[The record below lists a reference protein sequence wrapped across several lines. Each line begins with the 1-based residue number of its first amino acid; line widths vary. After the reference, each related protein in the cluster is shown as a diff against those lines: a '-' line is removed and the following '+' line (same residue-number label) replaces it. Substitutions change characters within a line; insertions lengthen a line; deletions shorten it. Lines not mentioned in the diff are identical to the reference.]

1 MREAIGNTPLVPLRR
16 MLGPGMA
23 RVLVKLESCNP
34 TGSHKD
40 RMALA
45 LIEEA
50 EKRGELRPGMTV
62 LECTGGST
70 GSSLA
75 FVCAFKGYR
84 FQVISSDAYAREKL
98 DTMRA
103 FGAELLI
110 EPSVNGQITPDLWP
124 RMLARAEKLRSQGEY
139 YYTNQFHNRDA
150 LVGYQQLGQELL
162 EARPDAFCAAVG
174 TAGVLMGVGAVLR
187 QANPEVHLCALE
199 PASSAVLSGS
209 PAGPHSIDG
218 TAAGF
223 VPPLYNDSLVRQVM
237 AIPEEVA
244 RQMVR
249 ALARQEGIFA
259 GTSTGLNVAAALK
272 LALQLGPKKTVV
284 TLACDTGL
292 KYLAGDLFQADFS
305 SPG

>member
-1 MREAIGNTPLVPLRR
+1 MIAPD
-16 MLGPGMA
+16 MA

-34 TGSHKD
+34 TASHKD

-50 EKRGELRPGMTV
+50 ERRGELRPGMTV

-110 EPSVNGQITPDLWP
+110 EPSLGGQITPDLWP
-124 RMLARAEKLRSQGEY
+124 RMLARAEELRTRGDY

-150 LVGYQQLGQELL
+150 LVGYQKLGQELL
-162 EARPDAFCAAVG
+162 PARPDAFCAAVG
-174 TAGVLMGVGAVLR
+174 TAGVLMGAGAVLR
-187 QANPEVHLCALE
+187 QANPEIRLCALE

-209 PAGPHSIDG
+209 PAGAHTVDG

-223 VPPLYNDSLVRQVM
+223 VPPLYDAALVNQVM
-237 AIPEEVA
+237 AIPEEIA
-244 RQMVR
+244 RQTVR
-249 ALARQEGIFA
+249 DLARQEGIFA
-259 GTSTGLNVAAALK
+259 GTSTGLNVAAALQ
-272 LALQLGPKKTVV
+272 LARQLGPGKTVV

-292 KYLAGDLFQADFS
+292 KYLAGNLF
-305 SPG
+305 